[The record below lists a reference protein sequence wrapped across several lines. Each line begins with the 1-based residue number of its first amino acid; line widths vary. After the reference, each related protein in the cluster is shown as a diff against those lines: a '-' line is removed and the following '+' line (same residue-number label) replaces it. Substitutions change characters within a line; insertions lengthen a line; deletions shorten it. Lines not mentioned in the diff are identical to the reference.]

1 MELASF
7 LNKLKQAYNF
17 LIPFFFGLLGVL
29 AFAPFSIKFL
39 IIPAYSYLIHLVFFS
54 DQKKFITKLSL
65 WTLGHW
71 GIGVSWIIVSVYYYG
86 NVGYIA
92 SFIVYILFLILILI
106 FAVAPI
112 RLFKIQ
118 ETYKASLCS
127 LVFISSALLLIE
139 LTRDFFFGG
148 FPWLIPGTVSVDTL
162 LSNLLPIF
170 GIAGASFLIYLGAA
184 AAASFWNSSK
194 KIAISILVFT
204 ALFFIPF
211 NTKNVM
217 NNDRSISVAIV
228 QPSLDPKLKL
238 KQIYKP
244 LIQET
249 LIKLSLTDSIKPELI
264 IWPEAELPFV
274 YKSREYYAL
283 KNRFSESTELITGM
297 WLFEGSELFNSL
309 VNVKTDQIYKKQHLV
324 PFGEYIPFKTL
335 LNPILIYFGAPI
347 SDISPGKPDQ
357 LSIQVKDSLNAAPL
371 ICYDIV
377 FGNDVRKAV
386 KSSNF
391 IINISNDSWFGQ
403 SLGPYQHLEISRI
416 RAIENNKWLLRSTND
431 GFSAVIDNKGT
442 IVDILFKGEQGVLN
456 QEIGINNSSTIYAN
470 FGYYVPYLSALIILF
485 SILFRNI
492 WLKLEI

>member
-1 MELASF
+1 LELASF

-17 LIPFFFGLLGVL
+17 LIPFIFGLLGVL

-127 LVFISSALLLIE
+127 IVFISSALLLIE

-162 LSNLLPIF
+162 SSNLLPIF

-249 LIKLSLTDSIKPELI
+249 LIKLSLTDSIKPDLI

-283 KNRFSESTELITGM
+283 KKRFSESTELITGM

-335 LNPILIYFGAPI
+335 LNPVLIYFGAPI

-377 FGNDVRKAV
+377 FGYDVRKAV
-386 KSSNF
+386 KSSDF

-442 IVDILFKGEQGVLN
+442 IVDILLKGEQGVLN

>member
-127 LVFISSALLLIE
+127 IVFISSALLLIE

-162 LSNLLPIF
+162 SSNLLPIF

-335 LNPILIYFGAPI
+335 LNPVLIYFGAPI

-377 FGNDVRKAV
+377 FGYDVRKAV
-386 KSSNF
+386 KSSDF

-442 IVDILFKGEQGVLN
+442 IVDILLKGEQGVLN

>member
-1 MELASF
+1 
-7 LNKLKQAYNF
+7 
-17 LIPFFFGLLGVL
+17 
-29 AFAPFSIKFL
+29 
-39 IIPAYSYLIHLVFFS
+39 
-54 DQKKFITKLSL
+54 
-65 WTLGHW
+65 
-71 GIGVSWIIVSVYYYG
+71 
-86 NVGYIA
+86 
-92 SFIVYILFLILILI
+92 
-106 FAVAPI
+106 
-112 RLFKIQ
+112 
-118 ETYKASLCS
+118 
-127 LVFISSALLLIE
+127 
-139 LTRDFFFGG
+139 
-148 FPWLIPGTVSVDTL
+148 
-162 LSNLLPIF
+162 
-170 GIAGASFLIYLGAA
+170 
-184 AAASFWNSSK
+184 
-194 KIAISILVFT
+194 
-204 ALFFIPF
+204 
-211 NTKNVM
+211 
-217 NNDRSISVAIV
+217 V

-249 LIKLSLTDSIKPELI
+249 LIKLSLTDSIKSELI

-283 KNRFSESTELITGM
+283 KKRFSESTELITGM

-386 KSSNF
+386 KSSDF

-442 IVDILFKGEQGVLN
+442 IVDILLKGEQGVLN

-470 FGYYVPYLSALIILF
+470 FGYYVPYLSALVILF
-485 SILFRNI
+485 SILFRKI

>member
-17 LIPFFFGLLGVL
+17 LIPFIFGLLGVL

>member
-1 MELASF
+1 M
-7 LNKLKQAYNF
+7 
-17 LIPFFFGLLGVL
+17 
-29 AFAPFSIKFL
+29 
-39 IIPAYSYLIHLVFFS
+39 
-54 DQKKFITKLSL
+54 
-65 WTLGHW
+65 
-71 GIGVSWIIVSVYYYG
+71 
-86 NVGYIA
+86 
-92 SFIVYILFLILILI
+92 
-106 FAVAPI
+106 
-112 RLFKIQ
+112 
-118 ETYKASLCS
+118 
-127 LVFISSALLLIE
+127 
-139 LTRDFFFGG
+139 
-148 FPWLIPGTVSVDTL
+148 
-162 LSNLLPIF
+162 LPIF

-249 LIKLSLTDSIKPELI
+249 LIKLSLTDSINPELI

-283 KNRFSESTELITGM
+283 KKRFSESTELITGM

-386 KSSNF
+386 KSSDF

-442 IVDILFKGEQGVLN
+442 IVDILLKGEQGVLN

>member
-1 MELASF
+1 MVLASL

-17 LIPFFFGLLGVL
+17 LIPFFFGLSGVL

-39 IIPAYSYLIHLVFFS
+39 IIPTYSYLIHLVFFS
-54 DQKKFITKLSL
+54 DYKQFKTKLAL

-86 NVGYIA
+86 NIGYLA
-92 SFIVYILFLILILI
+92 SSIVYILFLILIII

-112 RLFKIQ
+112 RLFKVQ
-118 ETYKASLCS
+118 EMYNTSLYS
-127 LVFISSALLLIE
+127 IVYISAALLLIE

-170 GIAGASFLIYLGAA
+170 GIAGASLLIYLGAA
-184 AAASFWNSSK
+184 SVASFWNSSK
-194 KIAISILVFT
+194 KTAISILVFT
-204 ALFFIPF
+204 ALFLIPF
-211 NTKNVM
+211 NEKNITD
-217 NNDRSISVAIV
+217 NNDFISVAIV
-228 QPSLDPKLKL
+228 QPSLDPRLKL

-274 YKSREYYAL
+274 YKSREYYLL
-283 KNRFSESTELITGM
+283 KERFGESTELITGM
-297 WLFEGSELFNSL
+297 WSFEGSKLFNSL
-309 VNVKTDQIYKKQHLV
+309 VNIKTDQIYKKQHLV
-324 PFGEYIPFKTL
+324 PFGEYIPFKTI
-335 LNPILIYFGAPI
+335 LNPILIRFGAPI
-347 SDISPGKPDQ
+347 SDISPGKQGQ
-357 LSIQVKDSLNAAPL
+357 LSIKVKDNLNAAPL
-371 ICYDIV
+371 ICYDVV

-391 IINISNDSWFGQ
+391 IINISNDSWFGR

-431 GFSAVIDNKGT
+431 GFSAVIDNNGT
-442 IVDILFKGEQGVLN
+442 IVSIMSKGEQGVIY
-456 QEIGINNSSTIYAN
+456 QEIGTNNSATIYAS
-470 FGYYVPYLSALIILF
+470 FGYYVPYLLALIILF
-485 SILFRNI
+485 SILLRNI
-492 WLKLEI
+492 WSRLKK

>member
-54 DQKKFITKLSL
+54 DQKKFITKISL

-127 LVFISSALLLIE
+127 IVFISSALLLIE

-228 QPSLDPKLKL
+228 QPSLDSKLKL

>member
-127 LVFISSALLLIE
+127 IVFISSALLLIE

-184 AAASFWNSSK
+184 AAASFWNNSK

-228 QPSLDPKLKL
+228 QPSLDSKLKL

-386 KSSNF
+386 KSSDF

-442 IVDILFKGEQGVLN
+442 IVDILLKGEQGVLN

>member
-1 MELASF
+1 MVLASL

-17 LIPFFFGLLGVL
+17 LIPFFFGLSGVL

-39 IIPAYSYLIHLVFFS
+39 IIPTYSYLIHLVFFS
-54 DQKKFITKLSL
+54 DYKQFKTKLAL

-86 NVGYIA
+86 NIGYLA
-92 SFIVYILFLILILI
+92 SSIVYILFLILIII
-106 FAVAPI
+106 FAVAPL
-112 RLFKIQ
+112 RLFKVQ
-118 ETYKASLCS
+118 EMYNTSLYS
-127 LVFISSALLLIE
+127 IVYISAALLLIE

-170 GIAGASFLIYLGAA
+170 GIAGASLLIYLGAA
-184 AAASFWNSSK
+184 SVASFWNSSK
-194 KIAISILVFT
+194 KTAISILVFT
-204 ALFFIPF
+204 ALFLIPF
-211 NTKNVM
+211 NEKNITD
-217 NNDRSISVAIV
+217 NNDFISVAIV
-228 QPSLDPKLKL
+228 QPSLDPRLKL

-274 YKSREYYAL
+274 YKSREYYLL
-283 KNRFSESTELITGM
+283 KERFGESTELITGM
-297 WLFEGSELFNSL
+297 WSFEGSKLFNSL
-309 VNVKTDQIYKKQHLV
+309 VNIKTDQIYKKQHLV
-324 PFGEYIPFKTL
+324 PFGEYIPFKTV
-335 LNPILIYFGAPI
+335 LNPILIRFGAPI
-347 SDISPGKPDQ
+347 SDISPGKQGQ
-357 LSIQVKDSLNAAPL
+357 LSIKVKDNLNAAPL
-371 ICYDIV
+371 ICYDVV

-391 IINISNDSWFGQ
+391 IINISNDSWFGR

-431 GFSAVIDNKGT
+431 GFSAVIDNNGT
-442 IVDILFKGEQGVLN
+442 IVSIMSKGEQGVIY
-456 QEIGINNSSTIYAN
+456 QEIGTNNSATIYAS
-470 FGYYVPYLSALIILF
+470 FGYYVPYLLALIILF
-485 SILFRNI
+485 SILLRNI
-492 WLKLEI
+492 WSSFKK

>member
-127 LVFISSALLLIE
+127 IVFISSALLLIE

-211 NTKNVM
+211 NIKNVM

-249 LIKLSLTDSIKPELI
+249 LIKLSLTDSINPELI

-283 KNRFSESTELITGM
+283 KKRFSESTELITGI

-324 PFGEYIPFKTL
+324 PFGEYIPLKTL

-386 KSSNF
+386 KSSDF
-391 IINISNDSWFGQ
+391 IINISNDSWFGR

-442 IVDILFKGEQGVLN
+442 IVDILLKGEQGVLN

-470 FGYYVPYLSALIILF
+470 FGYYVPYLSALVILF

>member
-1 MELASF
+1 MVLASL

-17 LIPFFFGLLGVL
+17 LIPFFFGLSGVL

-39 IIPAYSYLIHLVFFS
+39 IIPTYSYLIHLVFFS
-54 DQKKFITKLSL
+54 DYEQFKTKLIL

-86 NVGYIA
+86 NIGYAA
-92 SFIVYILFLILILI
+92 SSIVYILFLILIII

-112 RLFKIQ
+112 RLFKVQ
-118 ETYKASLCS
+118 EMYNTSLYS
-127 LVFISSALLLIE
+127 IVYISAALLLIE

-170 GIAGASFLIYLGAA
+170 GIAGASLLIYLGAA
-184 AAASFWNSSK
+184 SVASFWNSSK
-194 KIAISILVFT
+194 KTAISILVFT
-204 ALFFIPF
+204 ALFLIPF
-211 NTKNVM
+211 NEKNITD
-217 NNDRSISVAIV
+217 NNDFISVAIV
-228 QPSLDPKLKL
+228 QPSLDPRLKL

-274 YKSREYYAL
+274 YKSREYYLL
-283 KNRFSESTELITGM
+283 KERFGESTELITGM
-297 WLFEGSELFNSL
+297 WSFEGSKLFNSL
-309 VNVKTDQIYKKQHLV
+309 VNIKTDQIYKKQHLV
-324 PFGEYIPFKTL
+324 PFGEYIPFKTI
-335 LNPILIYFGAPI
+335 LNPILIRFGAPI
-347 SDISPGKPDQ
+347 SDISPGKQGQ
-357 LSIQVKDSLNAAPL
+357 LSIKVKDNLNAAPL
-371 ICYDIV
+371 ICYDVV

-391 IINISNDSWFGQ
+391 IINISNDSWFGR

-431 GFSAVIDNKGT
+431 GFSAVIDNNGT
-442 IVDILFKGEQGVLN
+442 IVDIMLKGEQGVIY
-456 QEIGINNSSTIYAN
+456 QEIGTNKSATIYAS
-470 FGYYVPYLSALIILF
+470 FGYYVPYLLALIILF
-485 SILFRNI
+485 SILLRNI
-492 WLKLEI
+492 WSRLKK

>member
-228 QPSLDPKLKL
+228 QPSLDSKLKL

-442 IVDILFKGEQGVLN
+442 IVDILLKGEQGVLN

>member
-1 MELASF
+1 LELASF

-127 LVFISSALLLIE
+127 IVFISSALLLIE

-162 LSNLLPIF
+162 ISNLLPIF

-217 NNDRSISVAIV
+217 NNDRSISIAIV

-249 LIKLSLTDSIKPELI
+249 LIKLSLTDSIKSELI

-283 KNRFSESTELITGM
+283 KKRFSESTELITGM

-386 KSSNF
+386 KSSDF
-391 IINISNDSWFGQ
+391 IINISNDSWFGR

-442 IVDILFKGEQGVLN
+442 IVDILLKGEQGVLN

-470 FGYYVPYLSALIILF
+470 FGYYVPYLSALVILF
-485 SILFRNI
+485 SILFRKK

>member
-1 MELASF
+1 MVLASL

-17 LIPFFFGLLGVL
+17 LIPFFFGLSGVL

-39 IIPAYSYLIHLVFFS
+39 IIPTYSYLIHLVFFS
-54 DQKKFITKLSL
+54 DYKQFKTKLAL

-86 NVGYIA
+86 NIGYFA
-92 SFIVYILFLILILI
+92 SSIVYILFLILIII

-112 RLFKIQ
+112 RLFKVQ
-118 ETYKASLCS
+118 EMYNTSLYS
-127 LVFISSALLLIE
+127 IVYISAALLLIE

-170 GIAGASFLIYLGAA
+170 GIAGASLLIYLGAA
-184 AAASFWNSSK
+184 SVASFWNSSK
-194 KIAISILVFT
+194 KTAISILVFT
-204 ALFFIPF
+204 ALFLIPF
-211 NTKNVM
+211 NEKNITD
-217 NNDRSISVAIV
+217 NNDFISVAIV
-228 QPSLDPKLKL
+228 QPSLDPRLKL

-274 YKSREYYAL
+274 YKSREYYLL
-283 KNRFSESTELITGM
+283 KERFSESTELITGM
-297 WLFEGSELFNSL
+297 WSFEGSKLFNSL
-309 VNVKTDQIYKKQHLV
+309 VNIKTDQIYKKQHLV
-324 PFGEYIPFKTL
+324 PFGEYIPFKTI
-335 LNPILIYFGAPI
+335 LNPILIRFGAPI
-347 SDISPGKPDQ
+347 SDISPGKQGQ
-357 LSIQVKDSLNAAPL
+357 LSIKVKDNLNAAPL
-371 ICYDIV
+371 ICYDVV

-391 IINISNDSWFGQ
+391 IINISNDSWFGR

-431 GFSAVIDNKGT
+431 GFSAVIDNNGT
-442 IVDILFKGEQGVLN
+442 IVSIMSKGEQGVIY
-456 QEIGINNSSTIYAN
+456 QEIGTNNSATIYAS
-470 FGYYVPYLSALIILF
+470 FGYYVPYLLALIILF
-485 SILFRNI
+485 SILLRNI
-492 WLKLEI
+492 WSRLKK

>member
-1 MELASF
+1 LELASF

-127 LVFISSALLLIE
+127 IVFISSALLLIE

-249 LIKLSLTDSIKPELI
+249 LIKLSLTDSIKSELI

-283 KNRFSESTELITGM
+283 KKRFSESTELITGM

-386 KSSNF
+386 KSSDF

-403 SLGPYQHLEISRI
+403 VFRPLSTSR
-416 RAIENNKWLLRSTND
+416 
-431 GFSAVIDNKGT
+431 
-442 IVDILFKGEQGVLN
+442 
-456 QEIGINNSSTIYAN
+456 N
-470 FGYYVPYLSALIILF
+470 F
-485 SILFRNI
+485 
-492 WLKLEI
+492 

>member
-1 MELASF
+1 MVLASL

-17 LIPFFFGLLGVL
+17 LIPFFFGLSGVL

-39 IIPAYSYLIHLVFFS
+39 IIPTYSYLIHLVFFS
-54 DQKKFITKLSL
+54 DYEQFKTKLIL

-86 NVGYIA
+86 NIGYAA
-92 SFIVYILFLILILI
+92 SSIVYILFLILIII

-112 RLFKIQ
+112 RLFKVQ
-118 ETYKASLCS
+118 EMYNTSLYS
-127 LVFISSALLLIE
+127 IVYISAALLLIE

-170 GIAGASFLIYLGAA
+170 GIAGASLLIYLGAA
-184 AAASFWNSSK
+184 SVASFWNSSK
-194 KIAISILVFT
+194 KTAISILVFT
-204 ALFFIPF
+204 ALFLIPF
-211 NTKNVM
+211 NEKNITD
-217 NNDRSISVAIV
+217 NNDFISVAIV
-228 QPSLDPKLKL
+228 QPSLDPRLKL

-274 YKSREYYAL
+274 YKSREYYLL
-283 KNRFSESTELITGM
+283 KERFGESTELITGM
-297 WLFEGSELFNSL
+297 WSFEGSKLFNSL
-309 VNVKTDQIYKKQHLV
+309 VNIKTDQIYKKQHLV
-324 PFGEYIPFKTL
+324 PFGEYIPFKTI
-335 LNPILIYFGAPI
+335 LNPILIRFGAPI
-347 SDISPGKPDQ
+347 SDISPGKQGQ
-357 LSIQVKDSLNAAPL
+357 LSIKVKDNLNAAPL
-371 ICYDIV
+371 ICYDVV

-391 IINISNDSWFGQ
+391 IINISNDSWFGR

-431 GFSAVIDNKGT
+431 GFSAIIDSNGT
-442 IVDILFKGEQGVLN
+442 IVSIMSKGEQGVIY
-456 QEIGINNSSTIYAN
+456 QEIGTNNSATIYAS
-470 FGYYVPYLSALIILF
+470 FGYYVPYLLALIILF
-485 SILFRNI
+485 SILLRNI
-492 WLKLEI
+492 WSRLKK

>member
-1 MELASF
+1 MVLASL

-17 LIPFFFGLLGVL
+17 LIPFFFGLSGVL

-39 IIPAYSYLIHLVFFS
+39 IIPTYSYLIHLVFFS
-54 DQKKFITKLSL
+54 DYEQFKTKLIL

-86 NVGYIA
+86 NIGYTA
-92 SFIVYILFLILILI
+92 SSIVYILFLILIII

-112 RLFKIQ
+112 RLFKVQ
-118 ETYKASLCS
+118 EMYNTSLYS
-127 LVFISSALLLIE
+127 IVYISAALLLIE

-170 GIAGASFLIYLGAA
+170 GIAGASLLIYLGAA
-184 AAASFWNSSK
+184 SVASFWNSSK
-194 KIAISILVFT
+194 KTAISILVFT
-204 ALFFIPF
+204 ALFLIPF
-211 NTKNVM
+211 NEKNITD
-217 NNDRSISVAIV
+217 NNDFISVAIV
-228 QPSLDPKLKL
+228 QPSLDPRLKL

-274 YKSREYYAL
+274 YKSREYYLL
-283 KNRFSESTELITGM
+283 KERFGESTELITGM
-297 WLFEGSELFNSL
+297 WSFEGSKLFNSL
-309 VNVKTDQIYKKQHLV
+309 VNIKTDQIYKKQHLV
-324 PFGEYIPFKTL
+324 PFGEYIPFKTI
-335 LNPILIYFGAPI
+335 LNPILIRFGAPI
-347 SDISPGKPDQ
+347 SDISPGKQGQ
-357 LSIQVKDSLNAAPL
+357 LSIKVKDNLNAAPL
-371 ICYDIV
+371 ICYDVV

-391 IINISNDSWFGQ
+391 IINISNDSWFGR

-431 GFSAVIDNKGT
+431 GFSAVIDNNGT
-442 IVDILFKGEQGVLN
+442 IVSIMSKGEQGVIY
-456 QEIGINNSSTIYAN
+456 QEIGTNNSATIYAS
-470 FGYYVPYLSALIILF
+470 FGYYVPYLLALIILF
-485 SILFRNI
+485 SILLRNI
-492 WLKLEI
+492 WSRLKK

>member
-1 MELASF
+1 LELASF

-127 LVFISSALLLIE
+127 IVFISSALLLIE

-162 LSNLLPIF
+162 ISNLLPIF

-217 NNDRSISVAIV
+217 NNDRSISIAIV

-249 LIKLSLTDSIKPELI
+249 LIKLSLTDSIKSELI

-283 KNRFSESTELITGM
+283 KKRFSESTELITGM

-386 KSSNF
+386 KSSDF

-442 IVDILFKGEQGVLN
+442 IVDILLKGEQGVLN

-470 FGYYVPYLSALIILF
+470 FGYYVPYLSALVILF

-492 WLKLEI
+492 WSKLEI

>member
-127 LVFISSALLLIE
+127 IVFISSALLLIE

-217 NNDRSISVAIV
+217 NNDRSISIAIV

-386 KSSNF
+386 KSSDF

-442 IVDILFKGEQGVLN
+442 IVDILLKGEQGVLN

>member
-17 LIPFFFGLLGVL
+17 LIPFIFGLLGVL

-127 LVFISSALLLIE
+127 IVFISSALLLIE

-442 IVDILFKGEQGVLN
+442 IVDILLKGEQGVLN

>member
-1 MELASF
+1 MVLASL

-17 LIPFFFGLLGVL
+17 LIPFFFGLSGVL

-39 IIPAYSYLIHLVFFS
+39 IIPTYSYLIHLVFFS
-54 DQKKFITKLSL
+54 DYKQFKTKLAL

-86 NVGYIA
+86 NIGYLA
-92 SFIVYILFLILILI
+92 SSIVYILFLILIII

-112 RLFKIQ
+112 RLFKVQ
-118 ETYKASLCS
+118 EMYNTSLYS
-127 LVFISSALLLIE
+127 IVYISAALLLIE

-170 GIAGASFLIYLGAA
+170 GIAGASLLIYLGAA
-184 AAASFWNSSK
+184 SVASFWNSSK
-194 KIAISILVFT
+194 KTAISILVFT
-204 ALFFIPF
+204 ALFLIPF
-211 NTKNVM
+211 NEKNITD
-217 NNDRSISVAIV
+217 NNDFISVAIV
-228 QPSLDPKLKL
+228 QPSLDPRLKL

-274 YKSREYYAL
+274 YKSREYYLL
-283 KNRFSESTELITGM
+283 KERFGESTELITGM
-297 WLFEGSELFNSL
+297 WSFEGSKLFNSL
-309 VNVKTDQIYKKQHLV
+309 VNIKTDQIYKKQHLV
-324 PFGEYIPFKTL
+324 PFGEYIPFKTI
-335 LNPILIYFGAPI
+335 LNPILIRFGAPI
-347 SDISPGKPDQ
+347 SDISPGKQGQ
-357 LSIQVKDSLNAAPL
+357 LSIKVKDNLNAAPL
-371 ICYDIV
+371 ICYDVV

-391 IINISNDSWFGQ
+391 IINISNDSWFGR

-431 GFSAVIDNKGT
+431 GFSAVIDNNGT
-442 IVDILFKGEQGVLN
+442 IVSIMSKGEQGVIY
-456 QEIGINNSSTIYAN
+456 QEIGTNNSATIYAS
-470 FGYYVPYLSALIILF
+470 FGYYVPYLLALIILF
-485 SILFRNI
+485 SILLRNI
-492 WLKLEI
+492 WSRFKK